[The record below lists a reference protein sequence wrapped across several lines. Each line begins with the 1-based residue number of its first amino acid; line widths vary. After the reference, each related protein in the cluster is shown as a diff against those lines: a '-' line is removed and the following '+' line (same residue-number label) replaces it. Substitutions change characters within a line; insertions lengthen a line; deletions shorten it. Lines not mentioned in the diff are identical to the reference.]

1 MALTAK
7 DNIVDRKAPELAVHA
22 SARTGQEATIAV
34 SENVEKI
41 RDILFGSNIR
51 EYDRRFSQMEAKIA
65 GEGAEIRE
73 DVRKRLVS
81 LEAYLKQE
89 LGSLTERLSAERTD
103 RAEADE
109 KSARDMSDMAKSA
122 DRRHRALEDQSGRV
136 QQELNQQ
143 ILEKSQELSD
153 EIRLK
158 IGEIN
163 EIFERRGQEL
173 RDEKVDRTALASL
186 LSELSMRL
194 TGELG
199 MPQIQDMTHAASFS
213 AR

>member
-1 MALTAK
+1 M
-7 DNIVDRKAPELAVHA
+7 HA

-73 DVRKRLVS
+73 DVRRRLVS

-89 LGSLTERLSAERTD
+89 IASLTERLGAERTD

-109 KSARDMSDMAKSA
+109 KSTCDLSDMAKSA
-122 DRRHRALEDQSGRV
+122 DRRHRALVDQSGRV
-136 QQELNQQ
+136 QQELNQ
-143 ILEKSQELSD
+143 
-153 EIRLK
+153 EIV
-158 IGEIN
+158 N
-163 EIFERRGQEL
+163 RGN
-173 RDEKVDRTALASL
+173 R
-186 LSELSMRL
+186 
-194 TGELG
+194 TGELPFLLQKPFSPAG
-199 MPQIQDMTHAASFS
+199 LAVAIREAILRRKVTAS
-213 AR
+213 ATV